1 MEWDPRWYEAAH
13 GAAFL
18 FVSRLLAA
26 HLRGRRVRLQAYP
39 CRPAKACHSAV

>member
-26 HLRGRRVRLQAYP
+26 HLRAVGSGSKFVATLP
-39 CRPAKACHSAV
+39 LPARQGLP